1 MTSLTVNE
9 QVASDLA
16 SLTESTEIR
25 DDKRRLIGVFR
36 PATDFEKRFDKI
48 GVHSTAEVLAHLR
61 TLTND
66 PILLADL
73 DRNIEEIKGRESPSC
88 VAQ

>member
-1 MTSLTVNE
+1 MSSLTVNG
-9 QVASDLA
+9 QLVSDLA
-16 SLTESTEIR
+16 SLTESTEMR
-25 DDKRRLIGVFR
+25 DGKGQLIGVFR

-48 GVHSTAEVLAHLR
+48 GVHSTAEVLEHLR

-66 PILLADL
+66 PTLLADL
-73 DRNIEEIKGRESPSC
+73 DRYIEEIKRRESPSC